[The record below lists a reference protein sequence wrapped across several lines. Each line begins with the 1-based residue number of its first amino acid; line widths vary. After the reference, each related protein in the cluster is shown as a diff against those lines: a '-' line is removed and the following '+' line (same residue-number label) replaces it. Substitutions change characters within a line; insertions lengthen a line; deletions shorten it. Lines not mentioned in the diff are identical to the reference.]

1 MTGISQCISQLLLL
15 SSRSQN
21 LSQNLIQSLQ
31 CLCERMSSLY
41 LALLLSAPDPL
52 VKEVMESSFLCLKE
66 SAWIIYQGLLLRS
79 ELVLMFDV

>member
-31 CLCERMSSLY
+31 CLCEHMSSLY

-66 SAWIIYQGLLLRS
+66 SAWIIYQGLLLRN